1 MKQTKASG
9 SINSVRRQQRQGT
22 PDFTHETPWPLIQAS
37 PLAIVALDAEGN
49 VLSWNPAAEHMF
61 GWSESEVLG
70 RPIPVIPPDQHEAFR
85 ALLAGELEGAA
96 RAGIELRRLKKDG
109 SLIDVH
115 LWTTPLHNEEG
126 SIAGTIR
133 ILADITTRKQAAAQI
148 QYQAHLLNNVH
159 DAVIATD
166 EQLRITAWNKAAEA
180 MYGWKAEEVM
190 CRPIREVIRSDFSH
204 AQQTEALHRL
214 AETGH
219 YEVTV
224 DQYRRDGQPICIEGK
239 TIALRGDDGRITG
252 YVAVNRDVTDQQRM
266 LAALRESEERYRL
279 LVELSRDAIGIISE
293 GNVVFINKAGAKLL
307 GAEDPRQIIGRP
319 FMDFVLPDQVEISE
333 GRRRQLAQGQG
344 VPLRE
349 VRALRLDGSV
359 VDVESWAMPFTYQ
372 GKPAALF
379 VSRDITRRKQ
389 AEEALRSARDY
400 LQHVLESSPAVIYA
414 LAIEADTFRPT
425 WVSDNIAHMLG
436 YAAQETL
443 APDWWVDHLHPD
455 DRPRM
460 LSEQALPFP
469 NDLLV
474 REYRLRRKEGG
485 YRWIRDES
493 RLMRDSAGQPVE
505 VIGSWS
511 DITGRKQTE
520 EEVRRQT
527 ARAEALLQ
535 TASRLNAQHSL
546 EGVIRVVCEETA
558 RVLNVPA
565 VGVSLYNETQD
576 VLEYAGGFGLEARLQ
591 NRLRPTS
598 RAVLE
603 RLVRKAGA
611 LIVIPDAQAF
621 PHLPNSEVYAELNA
635 RTLVYAVMLG
645 DGHLVGVLTV
655 GTLGQVRHFTQD
667 ELDLLKGLADQ
678 AKLAIVNARLLA
690 EVRASHAHLRSLSRQ
705 LLNLQESE
713 RRYIA
718 QELHDQVGQ
727 NLSALSVNLNI
738 IRDHLSLESK
748 TQIQNWVDD
757 SSRLLET
764 SMEQIRDVMAR
775 LRPPVLEDYG
785 LIAALRWYAEQ
796 FAKRTGI
803 PAAVQGDEPAP
814 RPSPAAEIALFRIAQ
829 EALTN
834 VSKHARARQVTLTLE
849 LKPDCICLTV
859 ADDGVGFDPAAV
871 RRAGE
876 QPGWGLLNMRER
888 AEALGGRFHLESA
901 PGQGTHITGEVPR

>member
-1 MKQTKASG
+1 MKRANASG
-9 SINSVRRQQRQGT
+9 ST
-22 PDFTHETPWPLIQAS
+22 
-37 PLAIVALDAEGN
+37 
-49 VLSWNPAAEHMF
+49 
-61 GWSESEVLG
+61 ES
-70 RPIPVIPPDQHEAFR
+70 A
-85 ALLAGELEGAA
+85 
-96 RAGIELRRLKKDG
+96 
-109 SLIDVH
+109 
-115 LWTTPLHNEEG
+115 WTTPLHNAEG
-126 SIAGTIR
+126 SFVGTVH
-133 ILADITTRKQAAAQI
+133 ILADITVREQAAEQI
-148 QYQAHLLNNVH
+148 QYQAHLLNNVY
-159 DAVIATD
+159 DAVITTD
-166 EQLRITAWNKAAEA
+166 ERFAIAVWNKAAEA
-180 MYGWKAEEVM
+180 MYGWKAEEVLG
-190 CRPIREVIRSDFSH
+190 RPVGEVIRSDFGD
-204 AQQTEALHRL
+204 AQRAEALRTL
-214 AETGH
+214 AETGR
-219 YEVTV
+219 YEATV
-224 DQYRRDGQPICIEGK
+224 AQYRRDGQLIYVEGK
-239 TIALRGDDGRITG
+239 IIALRGDDGRITG
-252 YVAVNRDVTDQQRM
+252 YVAVNRDVTEQQRM

-319 FMDFVLPDQVEISE
+319 FMDFVLPDQVEFSE
-333 GRRRQLAQGQG
+333 GRLRQLAQGQG

-372 GKPAALF
+372 GKPSALF
-379 VSRDITRRKQ
+379 VSRDIAERKQ
-389 AEEALRSARDY
+389 AEEALRR
-400 LQHVLESSPAVIYA
+400 
-414 LAIEADTFRPT
+414 
-425 WVSDNIAHMLG
+425 
-436 YAAQETL
+436 
-443 APDWWVDHLHPD
+443 
-455 DRPRM
+455 
-460 LSEQALPFP
+460 QA
-469 NDLLV
+469 
-474 REYRLRRKEGG
+474 
-485 YRWIRDES
+485 
-493 RLMRDSAGQPVE
+493 
-505 VIGSWS
+505 
-511 DITGRKQTE
+511 
-520 EEVRRQT
+520 

-611 LIVIPDAQAF
+611 LIVIPDAQALPF
-621 PHLPNSEVYAELNA
+621 LPNAEVYAELNA
-635 RTLVYAVMLG
+635 RTLVYAVMLSE
-645 DGHLVGVLTV
+645 GHLVGVLTV

-690 EVRASHAHLRSLSRQ
+690 EVRTSHAHLRSLSRQ

-713 RRYIA
+713 RRHIA

-738 IRDHLSLESK
+738 IRDHLSPESK

-764 SMEQIRDVMAR
+764 CMEQIRDVMAQ

-814 RPSPAAEIALFRIAQ
+814 RLSPGTEIALFRIAQ

-849 LKPDCICLTV
+849 LRPDCICLTV
-859 ADDGVGFDPAAV
+859 ADDGVGFDPEAI
-871 RRAGE
+871 RHAGE

-901 PGQGTHITGEVPR
+901 PGQGTHITSEVPR